1 VLLSAIERRGVG
13 RTSLRLAVPGVV
25 VGFAIGLIG
34 PFDRR
39 HLMPVPVQAPRKQT

>member
-1 VLLSAIERRGVG
+1 VLLSVIERRGVG

-34 PFDRR
+34 PFERR
-39 HLMPVPVQAPRKQT
+39 HHLPIPAPRQQT

>member
-1 VLLSAIERRGVG
+1 MLLSVVERRGVG

-34 PFDRR
+34 PFERR
-39 HLMPVPVQAPRKQT
+39 HRLPVPTPRQPS